1 MNAPHRPAA
10 AFDPSPLERQ
20 QMIAVAA
27 YYLAE
32 HRGFAPGGELDDW
45 QRAEQQ
51 INDMLAA
58 MRRQGI
64 SRPELERAGLRNAL
78 QFWGSQPA

>member
-1 MNAPHRPAA
+1 
-10 AFDPSPLERQ
+10 
-20 QMIAVAA
+20 MIAVAA

-45 QRAEQQ
+45 RRAEQQ
-51 INDMLAA
+51 IDEMLAG

-64 SRPELERAGLRNAL
+64 SRQELERAGLRNAL
-78 QFWGSQPA
+78 RFWGNQ